1 MSAISPV
8 PTSAL
13 TIGSEA
19 LARHGVRRGLTLVE
33 APAGW
38 QLDTLLGRLVEL
50 SGGPCTAVLTLAF
63 RLVLEAQQRGEP
75 VAWVTECTSTFFPPD
90 AAEAGIDLDALA
102 VVRLGGPGGIA
113 LAADSLLRS
122 GGFGLVVLD
131 LGANASLPVPA
142 QTRLAG
148 LAKKHHAALLC
159 LTAKE
164 RDAPSLGSLVSLR
177 AEAVRT
183 GAEGGRFGLEAG
195 VLKDKRRSFGWR
207 HREVGHGP
215 DGLC

>member
-1 MSAISPV
+1 M
-8 PTSAL
+8 
-13 TIGSEA
+13 
-19 LARHGVRRGLTLVE
+19 ARRGVRRGLSLVA
-33 APAGW
+33 APEGW
-38 QLDTLLGRLVEL
+38 RLDALLGRLAEL

-63 RLVLEAQQRGEP
+63 GLVREAQQRGEP
-75 VAWVTECTSTFFPPD
+75 VVWVTECTSSFFPPD
-90 AAEAGIDLDALA
+90 AAAAGVDLAALA
-102 VVRLGGPGGIA
+102 VVRLRQPGGMA
-113 LAADSLLRS
+113 LVADVLLRS

-131 LGANASLPVPA
+131 LGANAHLAISA

-164 RDAPSLGSLVSLR
+164 RAAPSLGSLVSLR

-183 GAEGGRFGLEAG
+183 GAEEGRFELVAG